1 MYRRGMAEKRTRMT
15 GFERREQLVAIGR
28 TLFASKGYDATSVE
42 EIASRAKI
50 SKPVVYEH
58 FGGKEGLYAVIV
70 DREVH
75 ALMTALENALTSSQ
89 RPRMILENSA
99 LALLEYI
106 ESNSDGFRILVRDA
120 PSNSTS
126 GSFSSLMG
134 DIAIKVEHL
143 LAEQFAQGQMDPK
156 WAPLYAQMLV
166 GLIAQV
172 GQWWLDE
179 RRMKKE
185 EVAAHVVNLV
195 WNGVRNLR
203 PDPILRVNAD
213 MRGGGRVSR

>member
-1 MYRRGMAEKRTRMT
+1 MRMS
-15 GFERREQLVAIGR
+15 GFARREQLVAVGR
-28 TLFASKGYDATSVE
+28 KTFASKGFDGTSVE
-42 EIASRAKI
+42 EIASQAKI
-50 SKPVVYEH
+50 SKPVIYEH

-75 ALMTALENALTSSQ
+75 ALMSALETALDSSK
-89 RPRMILENSA
+89 RPRIILEDSA
-99 LALLEYI
+99 LALLTYI

-120 PSNSTS
+120 PQNSTS

-143 LAEQFAQGQMDPK
+143 LANQFSQANMNPK

-179 RRMKKE
+179 RRMSKE
-185 EVAAHVVNLV
+185 DVASHVVNLV
-195 WNGVRNLR
+195 WNGMRNLR
-203 PDPILRVNAD
+203 PSPVLLTSVDEAK
-213 MRGGGRVSR
+213 

>member
-1 MYRRGMAEKRTRMT
+1 M
-15 GFERREQLVAIGR
+15 
-28 TLFASKGYDATSVE
+28 
-42 EIASRAKI
+42 
-50 SKPVVYEH
+50 
-58 FGGKEGLYAVIV
+58 
-70 DREVH
+70 
-75 ALMTALENALTSSQ
+75 
-89 RPRMILENSA
+89 
-99 LALLEYI
+99 
-106 ESNSDGFRILVRDA
+106 RDA

-203 PDPILRVNAD
+203 PDPILRVKAD